1 MNGATGVH
9 YGRRASPLAA
19 DVDWTRLSSG
29 GRSTLREVALP
40 VSAGATYSELA
51 VRLGVTE
58 GSIMQRMK
66 RLRDEIRAQVGATG
80 CAS

>member
-1 MNGATGVH
+1 LNGATGVH

-51 VRLGVTE
+51 VR
-58 GSIMQRMK
+58 S
-66 RLRDEIRAQVGATG
+66 
-80 CAS
+80 ASPRGRSCSG